1 MTEKY
6 NYLNSS
12 SDLTCELLERV
23 SDELCPDGNWRLSD
37 VMEKLLR
44 LQINNL
50 PKRTVSKEETKYPT
64 QPASMRAFLDAFF
77 ARHYFQ
83 VQDGLLEYMTSE
95 EFLNLLDKRELN
107 VLDIGCGPAVAS
119 LAITDM
125 LTCILKHLE
134 GMSLQAYTK
143 EIRIRYILNDTEGL
157 CLGVG
162 QQLLENYFRLSRQ
175 HGRLHQNGMFA
186 IEKAFPSSMIQL
198 KRLYD
203 NVGPYNITNLSYVVN
218 PLNEKEGLRNLSSG
232 LLQIEKLC
240 SASGRILILQDR
252 FSGSLMRK
260 IARAVGQS
268 CGKRVL
274 SQHVYSTG
282 NSNALYT
289 YSYYR
294 CLFAP
299 GKSQAEQ
306 DQDMMATVTR

>member
-6 NYLNSS
+6 NDLTLS
-12 SDLTCELLERV
+12 SDLTDELLKRV

-44 LQINNL
+44 LQMNSL
-50 PKRTVSKEETKYPT
+50 PQRTVSEEETRYPT
-64 QPASMRAFLDAFF
+64 RPASMRAFLDTFF

-83 VQDGLLEYMTSE
+83 VQDGLLAYMTSE

-125 LTCILKHLE
+125 LTCILRHLKSI
-134 GMSLQAYTK
+134 SLQAYTK
-143 EIRIRYILNDTEGL
+143 EIKIRYILNDTEGL

-162 QQLLENYFRLSRQ
+162 RQLLENYFRLSRQ

-186 IEKAFPSSMIQL
+186 IEKGFPSNMTQL
-198 KRLYD
+198 KRLHD
-203 NVGPYNITNLSYVVN
+203 NIGPYDITNFSYVVN
-218 PLNEKEGLRNLSSG
+218 PLNEEEGLRNLSAG
-232 LLQIEKLC
+232 LLQVEKLC

-252 FSGSLMRK
+252 FSDSLMRR
-260 IARAVGQS
+260 IVRAIGQS
-268 CGKRVL
+268 CRKRVL

-289 YSYYR
+289 YSYYC

-299 GKSQAEQ
+299 SRRQAEQ
-306 DQDMMATVTR
+306 KKSMTAAVTR

>member
-6 NYLNSS
+6 NDLTLS
-12 SDLTCELLERV
+12 SDLTDELLKRV

-44 LQINNL
+44 LQMNSL
-50 PKRTVSKEETKYPT
+50 PQRTVSEEEMRYPT
-64 QPASMRAFLDAFF
+64 QPASMRAFLDTFF

-83 VQDGLLEYMTSE
+83 VQDGLLAYMTSE

-125 LTCILKHLE
+125 LTCILRHLE
-134 GMSLQAYTK
+134 SISLQAYTK
-143 EIRIRYILNDTEGL
+143 EIRIRYTLNDTESL

-162 QQLLENYFRLSRQ
+162 QQLLENYFRLSRP
-175 HGRLHQNGMFA
+175 HGRLHQNGIFA
-186 IEKAFPSSMIQL
+186 IEKGFPSNMIQL
-198 KRLYD
+198 KRLHD
-203 NVGPYNITNLSYVVN
+203 NIGPYDITNFSYVVN
-218 PLNEKEGLRNLSSG
+218 PLNEEEGLRNLSAG
-232 LLQIEKLC
+232 LLQVEKLC

-252 FSGSLMRK
+252 FSGSLMRR
-260 IARAVGQS
+260 IVRAIGQS
-268 CGKRVL
+268 CRKRVL

-289 YSYYR
+289 YSYYC

-299 GKSQAEQ
+299 GKSQAER
-306 DQDMMATVTR
+306 DQGMMATVTR